1 MVNTSGN
8 SRYFDSE
15 SPTLPTRYGHEASIF
30 IKSITKKFPYVIA
43 IIIGLIS
50 LTVLDLSA
58 DMGLKLIIGDKSI
71 DTLIISLSLI
81 MLVILTIVL
90 RPLFK
95 FERLLEKWA
104 DLFEK
109 NSLTAEIKMM
119 ISNRNKDEV
128 LSSVSSILEPI
139 NDPLQNYLE
148 TRPVHDEFFDVN
160 FGGNVFNILVDN
172 TTVKNDNDLS
182 RSMKEYGAIIIN
194 IYNDLVDTKILNSFT
209 KALKE
214 YSYKNKIGLALIVSE
229 QISSDVYN
237 FVHLSTDDV
246 VKKIILVEKP
256 TIVI

>member
-1 MVNTSGN
+1 
-8 SRYFDSE
+8 
-15 SPTLPTRYGHEASIF
+15 
-30 IKSITKKFPYVIA
+30 
-43 IIIGLIS
+43 
-50 LTVLDLSA
+50 
-58 DMGLKLIIGDKSI
+58 
-71 DTLIISLSLI
+71 
-81 MLVILTIVL
+81 MLVILIIVL

-95 FERLLEKWA
+95 FKYVLEKWA

-139 NDPLQNYLE
+139 NYPLQNYLE

-160 FGGNVFNILVDN
+160 FGGNVFNIMVDN
-172 TTVKNDNDLS
+172 TTVKNDNELS
-182 RSMKEYGAIIIN
+182 RSMQEYGAIIIN
-194 IYNDLVDTKILNSFT
+194 IYDDLVNTKILNSFI

-229 QISSDVYN
+229 EISRDVYDL
-237 FVHLSTDDV
+237 VHLSTDDV
-246 VKKIILVEKP
+246 AKKIILVEKP

>member
-8 SRYFDSE
+8 SRYFDSD

-30 IKSITKKFPYVIA
+30 IKSITKKFPYLIA
-43 IIIGLIS
+43 TIIGLIS

-71 DTLIISLSLI
+71 DILIISLSLI

-90 RPLFK
+90 RPLYK

-109 NSLTAEIKMM
+109 NSLTVEIKMM

-139 NDPLQNYLE
+139 NVSLQNYLE
-148 TRPVHDEFFDVN
+148 TRPIHDEFFDVN

-172 TTVKNDNDLS
+172 TTVKNDNELS
-182 RSMKEYGAIIIN
+182 RSMQEYGAIIIN
-194 IYNDLVDTKILNSFT
+194 IYDDLVNTKILNSFT

-229 QISSDVYN
+229 QISSDVYD

>member
-1 MVNTSGN
+1 MVNIGGN
-8 SRYFDSE
+8 SRYFDSD

-30 IKSITKKFPYVIA
+30 IKSITKKFPYLIA
-43 IIIGLIS
+43 IIIGLIA
-50 LTVLDLSA
+50 LTILDLSA

-71 DTLIISLSLI
+71 DTLIISLSII

-95 FERLLEKWA
+95 FERVLEKWA
-104 DLFEK
+104 DLFER

-128 LSSVSSILEPI
+128 LSSVSTILEPI
-139 NDPLQNYLE
+139 NVPLQNYLE
-148 TRPVHDEFFDVN
+148 TRPVHDEFFNVN
-160 FGGNVFNILVDN
+160 YDENVFSILVDN

-182 RSMKEYGAIIIN
+182 RSMQEYGAIIIN
-194 IYNDLVDTKILNSFT
+194 IYDDLVDTKILNSFT

-214 YSYKNKIGLALIVSE
+214 YSYKNKIGLALIISE
-229 QISSDVYN
+229 QISSDVYD
-237 FVHLSTDDV
+237 FVHLSIDDV